1 MVLGY
6 LLITG
11 KEVKL
16 HIPMCTFLNQIKVD
30 SRINVEE
37 ERGEGKAWGRE
48 EKTKSQ
54 AKPWDPYRKHN

>member
-16 HIPMCTFLNQIKVD
+16 HIPMCTFFNQIKVD

-37 ERGEGKAWGRE
+37 EREEGKAWGQGG
-48 EKTKSQ
+48 KNKKPGQ
-54 AKPWDPYRKHN
+54 AMGPLQKA